1 MSIEALRNA
10 LPDYAKDLKLNL
22 DSVLTEAGAP
32 GLTSKQIHA
41 IALASALTARY
52 RPLTQAV
59 EAKAAEHLDPVEI
72 NGAKAAAAVMGM
84 TNIYYRFTH
93 LVENQ
98 EYASMRASLRMN
110 VMASPGIDKLTFELA
125 SVAASAIKG
134 CGQCLDSHEKVLRKH
149 EVPAQAIH
157 SAVRIASVVH
167 AIAVVLEQ
175 EGITG

>member
-41 IALASALTARY
+41 IALASALVARY
-52 RPLTQAV
+52 RPLTQAI
-59 EAKAAEHLDPVEI
+59 EAQAATHLDPVEI

-98 EYASMRASLRMN
+98 DYASMRTSLRMN
-110 VMASPGIDKLTFELA
+110 VMANPGIDKLSFELA

-149 EVPAQAIH
+149 EVPAQAIQ

-175 EGITG
+175 EGIGG